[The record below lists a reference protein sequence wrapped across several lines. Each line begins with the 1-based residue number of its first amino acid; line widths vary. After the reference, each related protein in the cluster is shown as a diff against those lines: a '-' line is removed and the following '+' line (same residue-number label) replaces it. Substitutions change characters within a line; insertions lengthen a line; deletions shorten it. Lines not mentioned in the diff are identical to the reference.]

1 MKKWQILVIAAL
13 CCVTSLCFGA
23 EKTPTETPN
32 TAVAADVTPY
42 SRKQIAFVVYDTTGN
57 ATSTMKAVWKRQV
70 RQAYP
75 RKSYGFMED
84 PQAAT
89 AAGEVLQ
96 QYGGIS
102 YPIEKPVMAKIAEK
116 AKADVVAIVVVRAM
130 EEYYVEPLLLDPFDG
145 SETWLRVVSGA
156 DLYIYK
162 QEGDQY
168 KKKKLRKIRTT
179 DVARAV
185 HPQQEIQYALS
196 DLAMDMEGKEHI

>member
-1 MKKWQILVIAAL
+1 MKKWPIGFIMVL
-13 CCVTSLCFGA
+13 CCMTSLCFGA
-23 EKTPTETPN
+23 EKTPAQTPN
-32 TAVAADVTPY
+32 VTTMAETTPF
-42 SRKQIAFVVYDTTGN
+42 SRKKIAFVVYDTTDSV
-57 ATSTMKAVWKRQV
+57 TSAMKAVWKRQV

-84 PQAAT
+84 PQAAA

-102 YPIEKPVMAKIAEK
+102 YPIEKPVMANIAEK

-130 EEYYVEPLLLDPFDG
+130 EEYYVQPLLLDPFDG
-145 SETWLRVVSGA
+145 PETWLRVVSGA